1 VSAAIVLRQMLKE
14 RTKSTIWWSVAIIV
28 LTVAIGAS
36 YPTVREQT
44 SALDSLVESMD
55 EGFLEMLGAADGSIA
70 SPVGFWNSNFYA
82 NLFPIL
88 LLVLGI
94 GLAAWSI
101 AGAEREGTLEPL
113 LANPVRRSRV
123 ALGRYVGHAIV
134 LAVVTAVS
142 TAVLIAFRGAWEY
155 AEISVVKFVAAGV
168 ASFLLALLFTTIT
181 YAVGAATGRKGTA
194 IAAGAGI
201 AVTTFVIF
209 ALAAFVEFFD
219 NLRWL
224 SPWHWFLEPSPLS
237 EGWTWQ
243 SVGLP
248 LLVIVPAVIVGTV
261 WFTRRDLR

>member
-1 VSAAIVLRQMLKE
+1 MSAAIVLRQMLKE

-36 YPTVREQT
+36 YPTVHEQAG
-44 SALDSLVESMD
+44 ALDSLMESMD
-55 EGFLEMLGAADGSIA
+55 EGWVEMLGATDGIA

-94 GLAAWSI
+94 GMAAWSV

-123 ALGRYVGHAIV
+123 ALGRYFGHAIV
-134 LAVVTAVS
+134 LAVVAAVS
-142 TAVLIAFRGAWEY
+142 TAVLIAFRGPWEY
-155 AEISVVKFVAAGV
+155 AEISVVEFVAAGV
-168 ASFLLALLFTTIT
+168 ATFLLALLFTTIT
-181 YAVGAATGRKGTA
+181 YAVGAATGSKGAA

-201 AVTTFVIF
+201 AVGTFVIF
-209 ALAAFVEFFD
+209 ALAGFVGFFE

-224 SPWHWFLEPSPLS
+224 SPWHWFLEPSPLRES
-237 EGWTWQ
+237 WTWQ
-243 SVGLP
+243 SIGLP
-248 LLVIVPAVIVGTV
+248 LLVIVPVAIAGTV
-261 WFTRRDLR
+261 WFTRRDLH